1 MAALFALFAQLRIR
15 EGRMGCP
22 WCDETFGRD
31 ERKRFVAHVV
41 KLHAEDASRI
51 GALNE
56 RPS

>member
-1 MAALFALFAQLRIR
+1 MIAALFSRLRIR

-51 GALNE
+51 GGA
-56 RPS
+56 